1 MRITKPTIPFCHT
14 FQNKIIYF
22 YFYYFQ
28 MVLIRIIFQ
37 YFMNVLVTGNL
48 GFVGNVLS
56 EHLVKE
62 DYKVV
67 GFDSD
72 FYPQGFLGKTNS
84 NILQIKKDLRNV
96 SINDLKGI
104 DAICHLAGLSNDP
117 LGEINPNLTH
127 EINQVATIKLA
138 KLAKE
143 AGVTNFIFSSSC
155 SSYGTNDDEVNE
167 DSPLAPLTAY
177 AKSKVNS
184 EKEILLLNDSEFNVT
199 NLRSATAYGLSN
211 CIRLDLVVNNLTCS
225 AFTTK
230 QVKLLSDGT
239 SWRPLV
245 HVDDMSN
252 AFISVLKSSTDKI
265 NGETFNV
272 GSNEENYTVR
282 EIAEKVEKIVLNS
295 KITYGD
301 NASKDERSY
310 RVNFNKIKN
319 KLGYKTTWTLEKG
332 IKNIYNELKKRNF
345 SENEFNDKNFYRLK
359 YIKWL
364 IENHKID
371 SNLFII

>member
-1 MRITKPTIPFCHT
+1 M
-14 FQNKIIYF
+14 KI
-22 YFYYFQ
+22 
-28 MVLIRIIFQ
+28 
-37 YFMNVLVTGNL
+37 LVTGNL

-56 EHLVKE
+56 EQLVKQDFE
-62 DYKVV
+62 VV
-67 GFDSD
+67 GLDSD
-72 FYPQGFLGKTNS
+72 FYPQGFLGKMNS
-84 NILQIKKDLRNV
+84 EIVQIKKDLRNI
-96 SINDLKGI
+96 SIDDLKGI

-127 EINQVATIKLA
+127 EINHLSTIKLA
-138 KLAKE
+138 KLAKK
-143 AGVTNFIFSSSC
+143 AKVSKFIFSSSC
-155 SSYGTNDDEVNE
+155 SSYGANNDEVNE

-184 EKEILLLNDSEFNVT
+184 EKELLFLNDSEFNVT

-211 CIRLDLVVNNLTCS
+211 CIRLDLVVNNLTSS
-225 AFTTK
+225 AFATK
-230 QVKLLSDGT
+230 QVRLLSDGT

-245 HVDDMSN
+245 HVNDMSN
-252 AFISVLKSSTDKI
+252 AFILVLNSSLAKI

-282 EIAEKVEKIVLNS
+282 EIAENVEKIVPNS

-310 RVNFNKIKN
+310 RVNFNKIKTQ
-319 KLGYKTTWTLEKG
+319 LGFKTTWTLEKG
-332 IKNIYNELKKRNF
+332 IENIYKNLKERNF
-345 SENEFNDKNFYRLK
+345 SEKEFNDKKYYRLK

-364 IENHKID
+364 IENQKLD
-371 SNLFII
+371 TNLFTI

>member
-1 MRITKPTIPFCHT
+1 MLLIPTA
-14 FQNKIIYF
+14 FQ
-22 YFYYFQ
+22 
-28 MVLIRIIFQ
+28 IF
-37 YFMNVLVTGNL
+37 MKVLVTGNL
-48 GFVGNVLS
+48 GFVGNVLC
-56 EHLVKE
+56 EQLLKE
-62 DYKVV
+62 DYEVI

-72 FYPQGFLGKTNS
+72 FYPQGFLGKINS
-84 NILQIKKDLRNV
+84 NILQIKKDLRHI
-96 SINDLKGI
+96 SINDLKGV

-127 EINQVATIKLA
+127 EINQLATIKLA

-143 AGVTNFIFSSSC
+143 AGVTRFIFSSSC
-155 SSYGTNDDEVNE
+155 SSYGANDNEVNE
-167 DSPLAPLTAY
+167 DSSLAPLTAY

-184 EKEILLLNDSEFNVT
+184 EKELLLLNDSEFNVT

-252 AFISVLKSSTDKI
+252 AFICVLKSSKDKI

-282 EIAEKVEKIVLNS
+282 EIAEKVEKIVPNS

-301 NASKDERSY
+301 DVSKDARSY
-310 RVNFNKIKN
+310 KVNFNKIKN
-319 KLGYKTTWTLEKG
+319 QLGFKTVWTLEKG
-332 IKNIYNELKKRNF
+332 IENIYDDLKKRNF
-345 SENEFNDKNFYRLK
+345 SENEFNDKKFYRVK
-359 YIKWL
+359 YINWL
-364 IENHKID
+364 IENHKLD
-371 SNLFII
+371 SDLFIILDIHRK

>member
-1 MRITKPTIPFCHT
+1 MI
-14 FQNKIIYF
+14 
-22 YFYYFQ
+22 
-28 MVLIRIIFQ
+28 LIRTIFQ
-37 YFMNVLVTGNL
+37 VFMKVLVTGNL
-48 GFVGNVLS
+48 GFVGNVLT
-56 EHLVKE
+56 EHLEKE
-62 DYKVV
+62 DYEVV

-72 FYPQGFLGKTNS
+72 FYPQGFLGKANS
-84 NILQIKKDLRNV
+84 NISQIKKDLRNV

-104 DAICHLAGLSNDP
+104 GAICHLAGLSNDP

-155 SSYGTNDDEVNE
+155 SSYGANDDEVNE
-167 DSPLAPLTAY
+167 DSPLAPLTSY

-282 EIAEKVEKIVLNS
+282 EIAEKVEKIVPDS

-319 KLGYKTTWTLEKG
+319 QLGFKTTWTLEKG
-332 IKNIYNELKKRNF
+332 IENIYDNLKKRNF
-345 SENEFNDKNFYRLK
+345 SENEFNNKKFYRLK

-364 IENHKID
+364 IENHKLD
-371 SNLFII
+371 SNLFLI